1 MGCMDNYSGLG
12 LNPPLN
18 PIYGAVG
25 NKKSRPR
32 QTMAKLHLSPQLP
45 LLVDNT
51 RFYRRQGSLKL
62 NNPLVQQ
69 QKRLAIPRPLLQ
81 LLVRHLAFSGS
92 RWSCAAQLHC
102 SWLPSCTA
110 ALHCHPRWRRSSRGG
125 HSCPRSSGP
134 PSSTR
139 SNPTTPA
146 NSDGMSPKGDQEDRV
161 NRSRASHRIASW
173 ETEMEA
179 CALMHII

>member
-1 MGCMDNYSGLG
+1 MVVLGPDQRAMGCMDNYSGLG

-18 PIYGAVG
+18 PICGAVG

-51 RFYRRQGSLKL
+51 RLYRRQGSLKL

-110 ALHCHPRWRRSSRGG
+110 ALHCTALPAPVASLQPRRPLVPAILRSSLV
-125 HSCPRSSGP
+125 HPFE
-134 PSSTR
+134 
-139 SNPTTPA
+139 
-146 NSDGMSPKGDQEDRV
+146 SDYTSKFRRDESKG
-161 NRSRASHRIASW
+161 
-173 ETEMEA
+173 
-179 CALMHII
+179 